1 MNRRRAVFRRWR
13 ELSITT
19 KFTIAFG
26 LLLALMVLIA
36 TVSVAALILVR
47 RETETTIVISTEI
60 QHLVLEMDGGL
71 QEARRLEK
79 DFFWRYPTIGYSAAY
94 QTYAK
99 PAERQ
104 IIQVRA
110 LSVELLQLI
119 SESAVSDAWRESD
132 VNLNLYLSAAS
143 RHAATVEEAAVLVA
157 RLAADDAASA
167 SETGLQAQL
176 AEYSSLL
183 QDTLQMADD
192 FGLMVLYREMQSL
205 EKDYLIARQ
214 RPLMQA
220 AFNAAVPLREAIAL
234 APTLEADQKTQAL
247 TYLDNY
253 LTVAEGILEL
263 DAAINSKFS
272 EFDLQA
278 EAVDPI
284 SEELITLANQEVER
298 ARVQIGQTN
307 QLVMVMVVVTA
318 LVGLALVVVIAQVL
332 NNGITHNVV
341 KLTQVAGELQAG
353 NLEVR
358 ARIDSAD
365 ELGQLADSFN
375 DMATRISDLIGN
387 LEQKV
392 IERTAELMT
401 ANTQLQQEIAER
413 VQAEEE
419 LRESEERY
427 RGLHESS
434 KDGIASA
441 DIDGNFSECNQ
452 AFADMLGYTKEEM
465 YNLSF
470 RDITPSKWYD
480 IDAKLYIEQMIPRGY
495 SDEYEK
501 EYIRKDGT
509 IFPVSL
515 RGWFVED
522 KEGAR
527 TGTWAVVRDITERK
541 RAEEELRI
549 HRDHLEGL
557 VAERTAELNERV
569 AEVEI
574 LNRAT
579 TNLLQDLQAANRNL
593 EETAGKLEAANK
605 ELEAFAYSVSHD
617 LRAPLRHADRFAQL
631 LLEREAAQLEPTSA
645 RYLQNI
651 VAAAGK
657 MGRLIDDLLALSRT
671 GQVEINLRRVAPNEI
686 VEQVR
691 QELEPMTEGRLI
703 TWEIA
708 PLPAVRA
715 DPGLLRVVL
724 TNLLSNAVKYTAPRP
739 QAHIE
744 IGATPPDD
752 EGQVTFFI
760 RDDGVGFDPQYA
772 HKLFGV
778 FQRLHRDEEFEGTGI
793 GLATV
798 RRIIHRHGGRV
809 WAEGEVDRG
818 ATFYFTL
825 RS

>member
-60 QHLVLEMDGGL
+60 QRLVLEMDGGL

-79 DFFWRYPTIGYSAAY
+79 DLFWRYPTIGYSAAY
-94 QTYAK
+94 QTYAQL
-99 PAERQ
+99 AERQ

-132 VNLNLYLSAAS
+132 VSLNLYLSAVS
-143 RHAATVEEAAVLVA
+143 RHAATVEEATELVVE
-157 RLAADDAASA
+157 LAAD
-167 SETGLQAQL
+167 ETGLQAQL
-176 AEYSSLL
+176 AQNSSLL
-183 QDTLQMADD
+183 QDTLEIADD
-192 FGLMVLYREMQSL
+192 PGLMVSYREMQSF
-205 EKDYLIARQ
+205 EKEYLITRQ
-214 RPLMQA
+214 RPLMQS
-220 AFNAAVPLREAIAL
+220 AFNTAVPLREAIEL

-284 SEELITLANQEVER
+284 SEELITLADQEVER

-307 QLVMVMVVVTA
+307 QLVMVMVVITA

-341 KLTQVAGELQAG
+341 NLTQVAGEWQAG

-365 ELGQLADSFN
+365 EIGQLADSFN

-401 ANTQLQQEIAER
+401 ANTQLQQEI
-413 VQAEEE
+413 
-419 LRESEERY
+419 
-427 RGLHESS
+427 
-434 KDGIASA
+434 
-441 DIDGNFSECNQ
+441 
-452 AFADMLGYTKEEM
+452 
-465 YNLSF
+465 
-470 RDITPSKWYD
+470 
-480 IDAKLYIEQMIPRGY
+480 
-495 SDEYEK
+495 
-501 EYIRKDGT
+501 
-509 IFPVSL
+509 
-515 RGWFVED
+515 
-522 KEGAR
+522 
-527 TGTWAVVRDITERK
+527 TERK
-541 RAEEELRI
+541 RAEEEMKE
-549 HRDHLEGL
+549 HRDHLEEL
-557 VAERTAELNERV
+557 VQERTAELDRRV
-569 AEVEI
+569 TEVEQ
-574 LNRAT
+574 LNRGMA
-579 TNLLQDLQAANRNL
+579 NLLEDLQAAHWHVTRTARQL
-593 EETAGKLEAANK
+593 EQAND
-605 ELEAFAYSVSHD
+605 ELEAFVHSVSHD
-617 LRAPLRHADRFAQL
+617 LRAPLRHVDRFAQL
-631 LLEREAAQLEPTSA
+631 LLEREAARLEPTSA

-651 VAAAGK
+651 VQAAGK
-657 MGRLIDDLLALSRT
+657 MGHLIDDLLALSRT
-671 GQVEINLRRVAPNEI
+671 GQAEIKLRRVAPNEI

-691 QELEPMTEGRLI
+691 QELEPAIEGRLI

-715 DPGLLRVVL
+715 DPGLLRVVW

-739 QAHIE
+739 QASIE
-744 IGATPPDD
+744 IGATPPD
-752 EGQVTFFI
+752 EQGRVTFFI
-760 RDDGVGFDPQYA
+760 RDNGVGFDPLYA

-778 FQRLHRDEEFEGTGI
+778 FQRLHQDEEFEGSGI

-809 WAEGEVDRG
+809 WAEGELDRG

-825 RS
+825 SVPQGA